1 MKDIVESMNNDKKD
15 IKAIIDEYKKIN
27 EEIDRLFDARILP
40 LPEEY
45 ITPKNKINYNKYKS
59 VFNDFYNYKMTQ
71 YP

>member
-45 ITPKNKINYNKYKS
+45 ITPKNKINYNKYK
-59 VFNDFYNYKMTQ
+59 
-71 YP
+71 